1 MYFLKVFR
9 KNNIVLFHQK
19 GFSMIE
25 LMLSVGALSLFA
37 ILVQSMLVL
46 GHSFTRS
53 QQNLF
58 DFLQVTRLIK
68 QQLCVNNASF
78 KNINLDLDH
87 SYRRNVTVKTIGGK
101 QVHSRE
107 YEKLTGGGTS
117 TPIAG
122 LRIVGIGAEP
132 SFQNT
137 AVNAILSTTSDP
149 YYNYVDRNADD
160 YDSDSDGDGIQDS
173 GTGDGVGDVEPGVDV
188 DDPLYYQIFQDSHTI
203 VKMNFDSTTINTPGG
218 FISGY
223 IFVSRCVENSS
234 DSVHTGGQFTF
245 NPSALRKSSLYIL
258 SKLQY
263 KPYYFP
269 STANSGYEVQCC
281 TDGENQ
287 STCKSA
293 NEDWVPRIY
302 VIHLQPISS
311 GVQSEYGF
319 SGEVSYIQELPEM
332 QDLNSIWGVG
342 FVLSVDEKVVLSQSA
357 FQLDTMFLK
366 NSCVTSV
373 TDVQRCRD
381 ISLGTDLST
390 QSLLGVGSSVKNMVD
405 YIISD
410 VSSCAGYSSGVD
422 TTSLISL

>member
-1 MYFLKVFR
+1 MYFLKAFR
-9 KNNIVLFHQK
+9 KNNIILFHQK

-68 QQLCVNNASF
+68 QQMCVNNTSF
-78 KNINLDLDH
+78 KNINLDLNH
-87 SYRRNVTVKTIGGK
+87 SYRRVVRTVG
-101 QVHSRE
+101 VEHSRE
-107 YEKLTGGGTS
+107 YEKLTGGGTP

-122 LRIVGIGAEP
+122 LRIVDIRTEP
-132 SFQNT
+132 AFKDT
-137 AVNAILSTTSDP
+137 DVNAILLTTSDP
-149 YYNYVDRNADD
+149 YYNYVDRNADNHD
-160 YDSDSDGDGIQDS
+160 TDSDGDGIQDT
-173 GTGDGVGDVEPGVDV
+173 GVGDGVGDVESAVAV
-188 DDPLYYQIFQDSHTI
+188 DDPLYYRIFQDSHTI
-203 VKMNFDSTTINTPGG
+203 VKMNFDSTTINTLGG

-223 IFVSRCVENSS
+223 IFVSRCVANSS
-234 DSVHTGGQFTF
+234 NSVHTGSKFTF

-258 SKLQY
+258 SKLPR

-269 STANSGYEVQCC
+269 STDNSNYEVRCC
-281 TDGENQ
+281 IDGANQ
-287 STCKSA
+287 STCESA
-293 NEDWVPRIY
+293 RKGWVPRIY
-302 VIHLQPISS
+302 VIHLEPISS

-319 SGEVSYIQELPEM
+319 SGEVSHIQELPEM
-332 QDLNSIWGVG
+332 QDLNSIWGMG
-342 FVLSVDEKVVLSQSA
+342 FVLSVDAKAVLSQSA

-373 TDVQRCRD
+373 TNIQRCQD

-390 QSLLGVGSSVKNMVD
+390 QSLLGVDSSVKNMID
-405 YIISD
+405 YITSD